1 MLLQYFNAC
10 YHVHCFNFFLSI
22 PVIALQTKFTVKRKR
37 RDFGEF
43 VEFADNKPTKD
54 AIQECVAF
62 EDKSFDLSRV
72 EMDTGTQ
79 VSAIFAIMYE
89 RTYFHVM
96 DFQAVMEVLRIVI
109 IYCNDRPYI
118 IVAPASNVVMLY

>member
-1 MLLQYFNAC
+1 M
-10 YHVHCFNFFLSI
+10 

-79 VSAIFAIMYE
+79 V
-89 RTYFHVM
+89 
-96 DFQAVMEVLRIVI
+96 
-109 IYCNDRPYI
+109 
-118 IVAPASNVVMLY
+118 